1 MCIWHSAK
9 EKFVIKC
16 APKILCLPTMVEATP
31 DFGTGLQFS
40 TCQSRQRST
49 QNRTRWGR
57 IPMTEKRFITA
68 QELLED
74 SFRLA
79 AQVYD
84 SGFRP
89 QFIVGIWRGGAPIGI
104 AVQEFF
110 DFKKVETDHIAVR
123 TSSYYGIGTDKQS
136 KEIKVHGLH
145 YIVENANADDGLL
158 IVDDVFDS
166 GRSIFALKEKLGQL
180 MRLNMPKDI
189 RIACP
194 YYKPQNTAVPLKPD
208 YYIHASDEWLVF
220 PHEVSGLSPQELA
233 EGKGDLRNIKEL
245 FL

>member
-1 MCIWHSAK
+1 MS
-9 EKFVIKC
+9 
-16 APKILCLPTMVEATP
+16 
-31 DFGTGLQFS
+31 D
-40 TCQSRQRST
+40 
-49 QNRTRWGR
+49 
-57 IPMTEKRFITA
+57 KRFITA

-79 AQVYD
+79 AQVYE

-123 TSSYYGIGTDKQS
+123 TSSYYGINQQS
-136 KEIKVHGLH
+136 KQIKVHGLH

-166 GRSIFALKEKLGQL
+166 GRSVHALKDKLSDL
-180 MRLNMPKDI
+180 MRLNMPKDV

-194 YYKPQNTAVPLKPD
+194 YYKPKNTSVPLTPD
-208 YYIHASDEWLVF
+208 YFIHESEEWLVF
-220 PHEVSGLSPQELA
+220 PHEVAGLSAEELA
-233 EGKGDLRNIKEL
+233 EGKGDLKNIKDL
-245 FL
+245 FV